1 MASLQE
7 TLDAFVTYVQQE
19 LFKRPFLN
27 SDTKQESIMLRRG
40 GGPRQLTGLDINDLE
55 VVGKQNGA
63 VGGIP
68 ISSLLEISGQQEK
81 KLVFTQETAAI
92 QWTVEHTYNSTNVE
106 VYVVDASNN
115 RVEPDSVTAVDAD
128 TVVINFTQAQ
138 AGKAFLR
145 WFD

>member
-68 ISSLLEISGQQEK
+68 IADLLEISGQQEK
-81 KLVFTQETAAI
+81 KLVFTQEDAAI

-115 RVEPDSVTAVDAD
+115 RVEPDSITAVDAD